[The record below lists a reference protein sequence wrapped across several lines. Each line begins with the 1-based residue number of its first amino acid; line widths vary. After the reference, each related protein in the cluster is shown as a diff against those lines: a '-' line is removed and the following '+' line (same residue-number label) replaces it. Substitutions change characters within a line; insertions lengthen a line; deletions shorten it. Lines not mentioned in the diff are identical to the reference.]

1 MGSVDF
7 GGDAQSLDA
16 QISGLGGIRVKSV
29 SGQVTKSVSGG
40 GHVTVG

>member
-1 MGSVDF
+1 VDF

-16 QISGLGGIRVKSV
+16 SISGFGGIRVKAV
-29 SGQVTKSVSGG
+29 SGPVTKSISGG